1 MNARCCN
8 QHGGGVFQL
17 KYARATA
24 CDRNMMG
31 IMKNALSIH
40 CTPPCLLSR
49 GDIVFKVIVITQ
61 KVFNVIA
68 LMNVTSLVGKLVTI

>member
-1 MNARCCN
+1 M
-8 QHGGGVFQL
+8 FQL
-17 KYARATA
+17 KYARATQ

-40 CTPPCLLSR
+40 YTHPLFVVMRRRYIWEFL
-49 GDIVFKVIVITQ
+49 IFKVIVITQ

-68 LMNVTSLVGKLVTI
+68 LMNVTSLVGKLYWC